1 LKIVKIDDI
10 IPGMS
15 LVCEMCLKSYNRG
28 NLVKRLIGNRVARR
42 TTRRQQ
48 PNLRSKR
55 LLIDGKTIR
64 LKICASCLKKVSK
77 ESKAKV
83 VANA

>member
-1 LKIVKIDDI
+1 
-10 IPGMS
+10 MS

-55 LLIDGKTIR
+55 MMVDGKMVKFKLCT
-64 LKICASCLKKVSK
+64 SCLKRINTEAKASKVS
-77 ESKAKV
+77 A
-83 VANA
+83 

>member
-1 LKIVKIDDI
+1 
-10 IPGMS
+10 MS
-15 LVCEMCLKSYNRG
+15 LVCQMCLKSYNRG

-55 LLIDGKTIR
+55 FVIEGQVVR
-64 LKICASCLKKVSK
+64 MKICASCLKRINKDAKVKTAKVS
-77 ESKAKV
+77 A
-83 VANA
+83 

>member
-1 LKIVKIDDI
+1 
-10 IPGMS
+10 MS
-15 LVCEMCLKSYNRG
+15 LVCEMCSKSYNRA

-55 LLIDGKTIR
+55 FTIEGQTVR
-64 LKICASCLKKVSK
+64 MKICASCLKRINKDAEVK
-77 ESKAKV
+77 AAKV
-83 VANA
+83 TA

>member
-1 LKIVKIDDI
+1 
-10 IPGMS
+10 MS

-48 PNLRSKR
+48 PNLRNKR
-55 LLIDGKTIR
+55 IEVEGQMVRVKLCT
-64 LKICASCLKKVSK
+64 SCLKKIKSDKKVS
-77 ESKAKV
+77 V
-83 VANA
+83 

>member
-1 LKIVKIDDI
+1 
-10 IPGMS
+10 MS

-55 LLIDGKTIR
+55 LIVDGKSVR
-64 LKICASCLKKVSK
+64 LKVCASCLKKISK
-77 ESKAKV
+77 DSKIKV
-83 VANA
+83 AVVNS

>member
-1 LKIVKIDDI
+1 
-10 IPGMS
+10 MS

-55 LLIDGKTIR
+55 LIIDGKTVR

-77 ESKAKV
+77 ESKVKV
-83 VANA
+83 STTA

>member
-1 LKIVKIDDI
+1 
-10 IPGMS
+10 MS

-55 LLIDGKTIR
+55 FLIDGKSIR
-64 LKICASCLKKVSK
+64 LKVCASCLKRVTKAPKEKVAVS
-77 ESKAKV
+77 A
-83 VANA
+83 

>member
-1 LKIVKIDDI
+1 
-10 IPGMS
+10 MS

-48 PNLRSKR
+48 PNLRNKR
-55 LLIDGKTIR
+55 IEVEGKMVRVKLCT
-64 LKICASCLKKVSK
+64 SCLKKIKS
-77 ESKAKV
+77 ENKV
-83 VANA
+83 ETKVRSEI

>member
-1 LKIVKIDDI
+1 MPD
-10 IPGMS
+10 MS

-55 LLIDGKTIR
+55 FLIGGKTVR

-77 ESKAKV
+77 DTKV
-83 VANA
+83 KVAANA

>member
-1 LKIVKIDDI
+1 
-10 IPGMS
+10 MS

-55 LLIDGKTIR
+55 FIIDGKSIR

-77 ESKAKV
+77 ENKAKV
-83 VANA
+83 AVNA

>member
-1 LKIVKIDDI
+1 
-10 IPGMS
+10 MS

-55 LLIDGKTIR
+55 FIIDGKSVR

-77 ESKAKV
+77 EAKTKV
-83 VANA
+83 KVTA

>member
-1 LKIVKIDDI
+1 LKKVKIDDI
-10 IPGMS
+10 IPDMS
-15 LVCEMCLKSYNRG
+15 LVCEMCLKSYNRA

-55 LLIDGKTIR
+55 LNIDGQMVRVK
-64 LKICASCLKKVSK
+64 LCASCLKRINSDA
-77 ESKAKV
+77 KAKV
-83 VANA
+83 ATN

>member
-1 LKIVKIDDI
+1 MPD
-10 IPGMS
+10 MS
-15 LVCEMCLKSYNRG
+15 LVCEMCLKSYNRAK
-28 NLVKRLIGNRVARR
+28 LVKRLIGNRVARR

-55 LLIDGKTIR
+55 FLIDGKTVR

-77 ESKAKV
+77 EAKTKVAAKA
-83 VANA
+83 

>member
-1 LKIVKIDDI
+1 
-10 IPGMS
+10 MS

-55 LLIDGKTIR
+55 FLIDGKVIR
-64 LKICASCLKKVSK
+64 MKVCASCLKRVNKD
-77 ESKAKV
+77 AKV
-83 VANA
+83 ASSKVTA

>member
-1 LKIVKIDDI
+1 
-10 IPGMS
+10 MS

-48 PNLRSKR
+48 PNLRNKR
-55 LLIDGKTIR
+55 IEVEGKMVRVKLCT
-64 LKICASCLKKVSK
+64 SCLKKIKSQT
-77 ESKAKV
+77 KV
-83 VANA
+83 QAEVTQ

>member
-1 LKIVKIDDI
+1 MPD
-10 IPGMS
+10 MS

-55 LLIDGKTIR
+55 LVIEGKIVR
-64 LKICASCLKKVSK
+64 LKICASCLKKINK
-77 ESKAKV
+77 EAKTTVAVKA
-83 VANA
+83 

>member
-1 LKIVKIDDI
+1 
-10 IPGMS
+10 MS

-55 LLIDGKTIR
+55 LIVDGKSVR
-64 LKICASCLKKVSK
+64 LKVCASCLKKISK
-77 ESKAKV
+77 DSKIKV
-83 VANA
+83 AVNS

>member
-1 LKIVKIDDI
+1 
-10 IPGMS
+10 
-15 LVCEMCLKSYNRG
+15 MCLKSYNRG

-55 LLIDGKTIR
+55 FIIDGKSVR

-77 ESKAKV
+77 EAKTKV
-83 VANA
+83 KVTA